1 MSFLVEIKKIT
12 AQGLVQNMEMKNK
25 VIDYIEDCGISV
37 AYLSDVLD
45 MDRDK
50 FDKTS
55 EKNWEAQELL
65 EVCAFLNIDP
75 MKFYKRKCQI

>member
-37 AYLSDVLD
+37 AYLSEVLD

>member
-37 AYLSDVLD
+37 VYLSEVLD

>member
-1 MSFLVEIKKIT
+1 MEKNWS
-12 AQGLVQNMEMKNK
+12 QNMEMKNK

-37 AYLSDVLD
+37 AYLSEVLD